1 MLQVSDKH
9 ELLSQ
14 DGGIGL
20 SSSFN
25 KRVTLILFIAENL
38 YQIYLPNYLV
48 HNLGKQLDY
57 VCKLRKKHHHLYLK
71 DDRAS
76 GIHSKKFA
84 FKVLYQGFINSG
96 QLKMLFSC
104 LGGIWSSLIFGY
116 SVRNFCFSLGRHPT
130 LFQQSKS

>member
-76 GIHSKKFA
+76 GIHSKHFCI
-84 FKVLYQGFINSG
+84 QSFISG
-96 QLKMLFSC
+96 VHK
-104 LGGIWSSLIFGY
+104 
-116 SVRNFCFSLGRHPT
+116 
-130 LFQQSKS
+130 